1 MRFKNYPTVRA
12 SSQLMLSSG
21 LVFYFTHILQQALA
35 ADMHSLAD
43 NTLESQ
49 INLHDSES
57 GSLNSTIYQN
67 DTDGKEILVNF
78 ENPLELTSLPV
89 QLVKQDNLEAESNYS
104 DDDKNAIEIPEASSS
119 STPLLVLGS
128 VLLTGGVIAIA
139 NESGSD
145 SSHTSVSS
153 NDSLDVPIITV
164 TDVTVREGQGPAE
177 VQVQLS
183 EIQESDITVKFSVI
197 SGTASLKSDYSL
209 LDAEKDVSSHNLYE
223 VTIPAG
229 QREAV
234 ITIGLSDD
242 GFAEKNESFYMLLHE
257 SKDFD
262 LEKSLK
268 KSEL

>member
-1 MRFKNYPTVRA
+1 MRFKNYLTVKA

-89 QLVKQDNLEAESNYS
+89 QLVKQDDLEAESDYS

-119 STPLLVLGS
+119 STPLF
-128 VLLTGGVIAIA
+128 
-139 NESGSD
+139 
-145 SSHTSVSS
+145 
-153 NDSLDVPIITV
+153 
-164 TDVTVREGQGPAE
+164 
-177 VQVQLS
+177 
-183 EIQESDITVKFSVI
+183 DIRDCFI
-197 SGTASLKSDYSL
+197 NRGR
-209 LDAEKDVSSHNLYE
+209 HC
-223 VTIPAG
+223 
-229 QREAV
+229 
-234 ITIGLSDD
+234 
-242 GFAEKNESFYMLLHE
+242 HC
-257 SKDFD
+257 
-262 LEKSLK
+262 
-268 KSEL
+268 